1 MLVAAPE
8 TTVDA
13 FLGGRVEAVQP
24 ARGHHRSGLDAV
36 ILAAALGPTARGL
49 VADLGSGAGVAGLS
63 LAARAPG
70 VSVVLVEREHALVD
84 CATEALAR
92 PGNAAFAGRV
102 EVASV
107 DLLTDAA
114 RKAAGLAPA
123 SFDHALM
130 NPPFHDRGR
139 VRASPDG
146 LRARAHVL
154 EAGGLDA
161 WFRAASALVRPR
173 GTLAAILPA
182 DRLPDV
188 LSACDGRFGGLAVL
202 PLHPRA
208 GDPAVRVLVRGVKG
222 SRGPFRLLP
231 GLVLHGEAGSA
242 FLPGP
247 AAILRDGAS
256 LGDVHPSWSDPNWGE
271 TEPERS

>member
-1 MLVAAPE
+1 MLVAVPE

-13 FLGGRVEAVQP
+13 FLGGRVEAIQP

-36 ILAAALGPTARGL
+36 ILAAALGHGAQGR
-49 VADLGSGAGVAGLS
+49 VVDLGAGAGVAGLS
-63 LAARAPG
+63 LAARAAG
-70 VSVVLVEREHALVD
+70 VAVVLVEREGELVA
-84 CATEALAR
+84 CTREALGRAA
-92 PGNAAFAGRV
+92 NAAFAGRV
-102 EVASV
+102 EALRG
-107 DLLTDAA
+107 DLLTDAT

-130 NPPFHDRGR
+130 NPPFHDRDR
-139 VRASPDG
+139 VRASPDD

-154 EAGGLDA
+154 EAGGLDT
-161 WFRAASALVRPR
+161 WFRAAAALVRPR

-188 LSACDGRFGGLAVL
+188 LRACEGRFGGLAVL

-208 GDPAVRVLVRGVKG
+208 DEPAVRVLVRGVKG

-231 GLVLHGEAGSA
+231 GLVLHGESGSA
-242 FLPGP
+242 FRPGP

-256 LGDVHPSWSDPNWGE
+256 IADIHPSWSDPNWGE

>member
-24 ARGHHRSGLDAV
+24 ERGHHRSGLDAV
-36 ILAAALGPTARGL
+36 ILAAAIGPNARGR
-49 VADLGSGAGVAGLS
+49 VADLGAGAGVAGLS
-63 LAARAPG
+63 LASRASG
-70 VSVVLVEREHALVD
+70 GSVVLVEREGELVA
-84 CATEALAR
+84 CSREALDR
-92 PGNAAFAGRV
+92 PANAAFAGRV
-102 EVASV
+102 ELACA
-107 DLLTDAA
+107 DLLTEAA

-139 VRASPDG
+139 VRASPDD

-161 WFRAASALVRPR
+161 RIRAAAALVRPQ

-182 DRLPDV
+182 DRLPAV
-188 LSACDGRFGGLAVL
+188 LSACEGRFGGLAVL

-208 GDPAVRVLVRGVKG
+208 DEPAVRVLVRGVKG
-222 SRGPFRLLP
+222 SRAPFRLLP
-231 GLVLHGEAGSA
+231 GLVLHGETGSA
-242 FLPGP
+242 FRPGP

-256 LGDVHPSWSDPNWGE
+256 LGDVHSSWSDPNWGE
-271 TEPERS
+271 TEPVRS